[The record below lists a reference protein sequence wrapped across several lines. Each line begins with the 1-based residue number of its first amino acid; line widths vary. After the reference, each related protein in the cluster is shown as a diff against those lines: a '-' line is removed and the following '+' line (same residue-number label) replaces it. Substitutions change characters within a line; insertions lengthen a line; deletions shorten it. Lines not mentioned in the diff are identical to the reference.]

1 MFKVWFCLK
10 WINNK
15 NSLKQEFSDSA
26 KVALA
31 SDIHASK
38 LVRDA
43 SELAL

>member
-1 MFKVWFCLK
+1 M
-10 WINNK
+10 NNK
-15 NSLKQEFSDSA
+15 NRLKQEFSDSA

-31 SDIHASK
+31 FDIHASK